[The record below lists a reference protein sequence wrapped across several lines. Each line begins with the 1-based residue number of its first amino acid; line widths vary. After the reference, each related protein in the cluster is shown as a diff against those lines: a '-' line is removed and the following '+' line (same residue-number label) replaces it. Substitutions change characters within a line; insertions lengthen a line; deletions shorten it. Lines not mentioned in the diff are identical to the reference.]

1 MVSTNDIRGI
11 APDARS
17 CYFEDE
23 MDLAFYEK
31 YTLINC
37 QLECAIFDVEKKLD
51 CIPWHLPR
59 VIKISKRIFSRFVVN
74 FRDPIQQHATLGQP
88 VILRLR

>member
-11 APDARS
+11 APEARS

-31 YTLINC
+31 YTFINC
-37 QLECAIFDVEKKLD
+37 QLECAIFEVETKLD
-51 CIPWHLPR
+51 CIPWHFPR
-59 VIKISKRIFSRFVVN
+59 VIYLFIQMSKKNSSYIFCN
-74 FRDPIQQHATLGQP
+74 F
-88 VILRLR
+88 